1 MLWLLLRRH
10 LRTAWG
16 TALVLAVV
24 TVLGAG
30 AATAATRAIGEM
42 RSDQVTY
49 ATEQLSPQ
57 RRDVSSRS
65 SVVPGGGLSATDA
78 VMTEP
83 GSEPTVPPEPRW
95 DEFLD
100 GMVALRDGLPHPL
113 RDVLGEPSFAVSSR
127 EALTEQVPGSG
138 IEKPQVVMRASA
150 RMTEDLRLV
159 EGEWPAA
166 TPVVTGF
173 NGPEGDEPVQVVL
186 SRAGAETLG
195 WELGGTYAVDVWKF
209 PPLRVVG
216 LTEPVDPDAST
227 WYHQPFGRTAQLGM
241 TPNGATIATAAVYV
255 DPAMIGSLAF
265 REAQTELW
273 YPVTVEGLRSDDVG
287 TLADQV
293 RGFTHETLTVMP
305 GDPVTLQ
312 ARTALSDVLDALLRQ
327 RVTTDAILAVLV
339 VGPLGALL
347 AVVVLAAR
355 LVVERRRPALAVLLA
370 RGATGTRLRLL
381 TAAEGLAVSLP
392 AAIVGVLL
400 GLLVRPGPLTGTQ
413 LLWAAAAALA
423 PAVAAA
429 AVTVPRSLRTER
441 RDLAAGTGG
450 RWRRTAELAVVGV
463 AALSAALLARRGVV
477 GGGGD
482 GGVDPLVAATP
493 LLVAAAAALVAVR
506 AIPLLARGLE
516 RLLSRRRDLAPF
528 LGAARATRAPAGGV
542 VPALAL
548 VLAVSVGA
556 SSVVLLS
563 TVDAGVSRQAH
574 VGLGADLRVSG
585 PALSE
590 EAVTTLREVDGVAAV
605 ATASRVPETGHLT
618 SPDGRSRSVQLVA
631 VDAAQLAAV
640 QAGVPDAPLATAALT
655 RPAADGALPV
665 LALRVPD
672 VAAGT
677 TGLVLDLQGE
687 SADVVVAGA
696 PELVPGVIDAPSTL
710 VIDAGVL
717 AGPLDFATE
726 PRTALLALDDD
737 ADPARV
743 VAAVRDVLPGATV
756 DDRTTVAAE
765 LLESPAAQGIATG
778 ARISVALAGVLVALT
793 VALTLVLAAPDRER
807 LLAVLRSMGVRRS
820 ESRGLVAWE
829 VAPWALGALV
839 VGALVGVAVPALLRA
854 RVDLTALTGGGPQPA
869 LTADPVLV
877 AVGVAGFAATVVVGA
892 VLATV
897 AGRRGATPERLREA
911 AE

>member
-10 LRTAWG
+10 LRSAWG
-16 TALVLAVV
+16 TVLVLAVV

-30 AATAATRAIGEM
+30 AATVATRAIGEM
-42 RSDQVTY
+42 RSEQVTY

-78 VMTEP
+78 VMTGP
-83 GSEPTVPPEPRW
+83 ASEPAVPPEPRW

-100 GMVALRDGLPHPL
+100 GMVRLRDERPQPL

-127 EALTEQVPGSG
+127 KTVTEQVPGSG
-138 IEKPQVVMRASA
+138 IQVPQVVMRASA

-166 TPVVTGF
+166 TPVVTSF

-186 SRAGAETLG
+186 SSSAAETLG

-216 LTEPVDPDAST
+216 LTEPVDPGAST
-227 WYHQPFGRTAQLGM
+227 WYHQPFGRDAQLSV
-241 TPNGATIATAAVYV
+241 TADGATIATAAVYV

-273 YPVTVEGLRSDDVG
+273 YPVTVAGLRSDDVAL
-287 TLADQV
+287 LADQV
-293 RGFTHETLTVMP
+293 RGLTHETLAVVP
-305 GDPVTLQ
+305 GDPVVLQ
-312 ARTALSDVLDALLRQ
+312 ARTALSDVLDALLRE
-327 RVTTDAILAVLV
+327 RVTTDAVLAVLV
-339 VGPLGALL
+339 VGPLGALG

-355 LVVERRRPALAVLLA
+355 LVVERRRSALAVLLA
-370 RGATGTRLRLL
+370 RGATGARLRLL
-381 TAAEGLAVSLP
+381 TACEGLAVSLP
-392 AAIVGVLL
+392 AAVVGVLL
-400 GLLVRPGPLTGTQ
+400 GLLVRPGAVTGTQ
-413 LLWAAAAALA
+413 LTWAVAAALA

-429 AVTVPRSLRTER
+429 AVTVPRSLRGER
-441 RDLAAGTGG
+441 RDLAAGKSGP
-450 RWRRTAELAVVGV
+450 WRRTAELAVVGV
-463 AALSAALLARRGVV
+463 AALAAVLLARRGVV
-477 GGGGD
+477 GGAGD

-506 AIPLLARGLE
+506 LIPLLARGLE
-516 RLLSRRRDLAPF
+516 RLLSRRRDLVPF

-556 SSVVLLS
+556 SSAVLLS
-563 TVDAGVSRQAH
+563 TVDAGVARQAH
-574 VGLGADLRVSG
+574 VELGADLRVSG
-585 PALSE
+585 PALGE
-590 EAVTTLREVDGVAAV
+590 ETVTTLREVDGVTAV
-605 ATASRVPETGHLT
+605 ATASRVPETGHLR
-618 SPDGRSRSVQLVA
+618 SADGRTRSVQVVA
-631 VDAAQLAAV
+631 VDAVELAAV
-640 QAGVPDAPLATAALT
+640 QAEVPDAPLDVAELS

-665 LALRVPD
+665 LSLRVPD

-677 TGLVLDLQGE
+677 TGLVLDLQDE
-687 SADVVVAGA
+687 SADVEVAGA
-696 PELVPGVIDAPSTL
+696 TDRVPGVIDAPSTL
-710 VIDAGVL
+710 VLDAGVL
-717 AGPLDFATE
+717 AGPLDYATE
-726 PRTALLALDDD
+726 PRTALVALDDG

-743 VAAVRDVLPGATV
+743 AAALRDAVPGATV

-765 LLESPAAQGIATG
+765 LLESPAARGIATG
-778 ARISVALAGVLVALT
+778 ARVSVALAGVLVALT

-820 ESRGLVAWE
+820 EARGLVAWE
-829 VAPWALGALV
+829 VAPWALGALL
-839 VGALVGVAVPALLRA
+839 VGGLVGVAVPALLRA

-869 LTADPVLV
+869 LTVDPVLV
-877 AVGVAGFAATVVVGA
+877 LGGAVGFVATVVVGA
-892 VLATV
+892 VLAAV

>member
-10 LRTAWG
+10 LRSAWG
-16 TALVLAVV
+16 TALVLALV
-24 TVLGAG
+24 TVLAAG
-30 AATAATRAIGEM
+30 AATAATRAIAEM
-42 RSDQVTY
+42 RSEQVTY

-57 RRDVSSRS
+57 RRDVSSRA
-65 SVVPGGGLSATDA
+65 SVVPGGGVSAADM

-83 GSEPTVPPEPRW
+83 ETAPAVPPEPTW
-95 DEFLD
+95 DDFLA
-100 GMVALRDGLPHPL
+100 GMVRLRDGLPQPL
-113 RDVLGEPSFAVSSR
+113 RDVLGEPSFTVSSR
-127 EALTEQVPGSG
+127 ETRTEQVPGSG
-138 IEKPQVVMRASA
+138 IEVPQVVMRASA
-150 RMTEDLRLV
+150 RMSEDLRLV
-159 EGEWPAA
+159 EGEWPVA
-166 TPVVTGF
+166 TPVRTTF

-186 SRAGAETLG
+186 SHPAARTLG

-209 PPLRVVG
+209 PSLRVVG

-227 WYHQPFGRTAQLGM
+227 WYHQPFGRDAQLSV

-265 REAQTELW
+265 REVQTELW
-273 YPVTVEGLRSDDVG
+273 YPVAVEGIRSDDVAA
-287 TLADQV
+287 LAAQV
-293 RGFTHETLTVMP
+293 RGLTHETLEVLP
-305 GDPVTLQ
+305 DDPVTLQ
-312 ARTALSDVLDALLRQ
+312 ARTALSDVLDELMSE
-327 RVTTDAILAVLV
+327 RVTTDALLAVLV
-339 VGPLGALL
+339 VGPLGALG

-355 LVVERRRPALAVLLA
+355 LVVERRRSALAVLLA

-381 TAAEGLAVSLP
+381 TATEGLAVSLP
-392 AAIVGVLL
+392 AAVVGVLL
-400 GLLVRPGPLTGTQ
+400 GLLVRPGAVTGTQ

-429 AVTVPRSLRTER
+429 AVTVPRTLRAER

-450 RWRRTAELAVVGV
+450 PWRRTAELAVIGV
-463 AALSAALLARRGVV
+463 AALAAVLLARRGVV
-477 GGGGD
+477 GGAGD

-506 AIPLLARGLE
+506 VIPLLARGLE
-516 RLLSRRRDLAPF
+516 RLLSRRRDLVPF

-556 SSVVLLS
+556 SSAVLLS
-563 TVDAGVSRQAH
+563 TVDAGVARQAH
-574 VGLGADLRVSG
+574 VELGADLRVSG
-585 PALSE
+585 PALGE
-590 EAVTTLREVDGVAAV
+590 EDVATLRGVDGVAAV
-605 ATASRVPETGHLT
+605 ATAARVPETAHLR
-618 SPDGRSRSVQLVA
+618 SPDGKTRSVQVVA
-631 VDAAQLAAV
+631 VDAADLAAV
-640 QAGVPDAPLATAALT
+640 QAGVPDAS
-655 RPAADGALPV
+655 PAVAELVQPTADGALPV

-677 TGLVLDLQGE
+677 TGLVLDLQDE

-696 PELVPGVIDAPSTL
+696 SDQVPGVIDAPSTL
-710 VIDAGVL
+710 VLDAGVL
-717 AGPLDFATE
+717 AGPLDYATE
-726 PRTALLALDDD
+726 PRTALVALDDG
-737 ADPARV
+737 AEPARV
-743 VAAVRDVLPGATV
+743 AAALRDAVPGAAV

-765 LLESPAAQGIATG
+765 LLESPAARGIATG
-778 ARISVALAGVLVALT
+778 ARVSVALAGVLVALT

-839 VGALVGVAVPALLRA
+839 VGALVGVVVPALLRA

-869 LTADPVLV
+869 LTVDPVL
-877 AVGVAGFAATVVVGA
+877 AVGGVVGFVATVVVGA